1 MKNSSSY
8 SELQVTSNYSF
19 LRGASH
25 PEELASRSKELG
37 YKSIAITDRN
47 TLAGVV
53 RMHAACKKHNIRI
66 IVGARLDFIDS
77 YSLLCFPQ
85 NRNAYG
91 RLAKLI
97 SLGKRRTKKGACE
110 LFLKDVI
117 DNSFFQQ
124 GKEQI
129 LIILPPKV
137 IAVSYKHLTLPTT
150 PYV

>member
-1 MKNSSSY
+1 MVYSWFFSMKNSSSY

-53 RMHAACKKHNIRI
+53 RMHAACKKHNIRM

-77 YSLLCFPQ
+77 YSLLCFPN

-97 SLGKRRTKKGACE
+97 RLCKSLTKNGA
-110 LFLKDVI
+110 F
-117 DNSFFQQ
+117 
-124 GKEQI
+124 
-129 LIILPPKV
+129 
-137 IAVSYKHLTLPTT
+137 
-150 PYV
+150 